1 MVTLKGNSG
10 IYEGLS
16 IVDTKPLD
24 VEVNTE
30 FHELDTDKWYYFDG
44 TEWQEEP
51 ARGGGFTPTQTQ
63 LDAMNSGI
71 TAEDVQQ
78 IDTNKTN
85 ILSILD
91 RIKFSANS
99 KTYYLQPE
107 QPSNPQDGDIW
118 IG

>member
-1 MVTLKGNSG
+1 MQGNNG

-16 IVDTKPLD
+16 TDTKPAG
-24 VEVNTE
+24 VPENTL
-30 FHELDTDKWYYFDG
+30 FHALDTDKWYFYNNENW
-44 TEWQEEP
+44 TEYPQG
-51 ARGGGFTPTQTQ
+51 GGGFTPTQTQ

-71 TAEDVQQ
+71 TAADVQQ

-85 ILSILD
+85 ILSITNHLT
-91 RIKFSANS
+91 FSANS

-107 QPSNPQDGDIW
+107 QPSNPAEGDIW